1 MDFKNLK
8 VVIAVAYVIAVGVVG
23 ALVGISSTLAWLLL
37 AALAVLPAAAVL
49 AFWNEPEQTMSESI
63 SRARR

>member
-1 MDFKNLK
+1 MGFKNLK
-8 VVIAVAYVIAVGVVG
+8 VFIAVAYVIAVGVVG
-23 ALVGISSTLAWLLL
+23 ALVGVSSNLAWLLL
-37 AALAVLPAAAVL
+37 AALAILPAAAVF

>member
-1 MDFKNLK
+1 MGFKNLK

-23 ALVGISSTLAWLLL
+23 ALVGVSSNLAWLLL
-37 AALAVLPAAAVL
+37 AGLAVLPAAAVF